1 MDFDRRRFIAL
12 SSAGV
17 LGSAAGCTGGDSS
30 TDEDGSNATPTGE
43 ATASGPGSAASVG
56 ETVTTET
63 GIAITATDA
72 QLVNDAMTPD
82 GVLIPSESNH
92 RLALVHLEAENTAD
106 APRNLPEVEE
116 IAMVTG
122 GTQYP
127 AEVDFGSR
135 RADDYTRLTDPV
147 SGKFYEPI
155 EDARPSV
162 SASGWVLFDVPT
174 NTSGGRLSW
183 SRSEFVDGEEVALT
197 AEWDLQFEPE
207 SLANIQIERVDAPPT
222 ALHHHEVD
230 VVLEVSNSG
239 GTQGTFEGAIR
250 SENLQDPV
258 PVTTTVPAGE
268 STTVAVSVPYPNYL
282 LIDTE
287 DGPVETTYSVGKQSF
302 TVTFQSPT
310 LGAGEGVTYP
320 SGLYLELR
328 EIRRIGSYVTEGPFG
343 DAMTQRPDQGYQFIA
358 FRFLVENRS
367 DQTLGAVG
375 PYNFSILGDE
385 EFDPS
390 VSLGLADNDVS
401 GEITGNVYANPDS
414 IPANTSVSG
423 WVVLEVTQG
432 IGQNPRIEYQNETSD
447 YPLLAPEWQI

>member
-1 MDFDRRRFIAL
+1 MDRRQFLAL

-17 LGSAAGCTGGDSS
+17 LGSAAGCTGGDSP
-30 TDEDGSNATPTGE
+30 TDDAGSNATPTSE

-72 QLVNDAMTPD
+72 QLVNEAMTPD
-82 GVLIPSESNH
+82 GKLIPSESGH
-92 RLALVHLEAENTAD
+92 RIALVRLEAENTAD
-106 APRNLPEVEE
+106 APRNLPAPEE

-127 AEVDFGSR
+127 AEVDFGGR
-135 RADDYTRLTDPV
+135 RSDEYTQLTEPV
-147 SGKFYEPI
+147 SGEFYESI
-155 EDARPSV
+155 QDARPSV

-174 NTSGGRLSW
+174 NTSSGRLSW

-197 AEWDLQFEPE
+197 AEWDLQFDPA
-207 SLANIQIERVDAPPT
+207 SLANIQVDRVDAPST
-222 ALHHHEVD
+222 ALHHYEVD

-239 GTQGTFEGAIR
+239 GTEGTFEGAIR

-258 PVTTTVPAGE
+258 PVTATVPAGE

-287 DGPVETTYSVGKQSF
+287 DGPVETTYSIGDESF
-302 TVTFQSPT
+302 TVTFESPT
-310 LGAGEGVTYP
+310 LDAGEGVTYP

-343 DAMTQRPDQGYQFIA
+343 DPMTQRPDQGYQFLA
-358 FRFLVENRS
+358 FRFVVENRGE
-367 DQTLGAVG
+367 QTLGVVG
-375 PYNFSILGDE
+375 AYNFSVLGDGE
-385 EFDPS
+385 YDPS
-390 VSLGLADNDVS
+390 VALGRTDGTVS
-401 GEITGNVYANPDS
+401 GEISGGVYPNPES

-432 IGQNPRIEYQNETSD
+432 VGENPRIEYQNETSD
-447 YPLLAPEWQI
+447 YPMLAPEWQI